1 MIDSLTLFYQV
12 MFVVLMIVMSTFI
25 TYLDYLVIV
34 ENEEKSLV
42 VIIYHIL
49 VIIGSWFITSCLINF
64 LY

>member
-1 MIDSLTLFYQV
+1 MIDSLVLFYQV

-25 TYLDYLVIV
+25 TYLGYLVIV
-34 ENEEKSLV
+34 ENKEKSLV

-49 VIIGSWFITSCLINF
+49 VIIGSWFITSCFINF